1 MGPPATPAVGDAAR
15 SAEARQEL
23 FGGSNR
29 TRGCFSWARG
39 RSYGRYNRR
48 VRVLATR
55 EELTL
60 GLRELEG
67 APRYYI
73 DTEFES
79 SKRGKRLSLIQ
90 ISRGD
95 EVYVVDVLGLP
106 SLQDL
111 GAVVLN
117 AETEWVLH
125 AGLQDVELLLAEF
138 QATTPPS
145 LFDTQ
150 VVWSLV
156 GPEASVS
163 LAFLQFRILGVR
175 SSKGYQADDWLRR
188 PLPQAQ
194 LEYAASDIVHLP
206 ALEQDLRQ
214 RTRELGRDHLI
225 DPVCRELLVP
235 APPPAMPL
243 TFESYRNA
251 WQLDGAG
258 QNALRALIDWHNAL
272 APDAPS
278 VQSRTLLSIASRLPA
293 NLRELSRIKGVSSQ
307 LSRTHGA
314 HIVSLL
320 QRARDTTPS
329 GDVLEPL
336 DYASFEYFVH
346 EARLMLI
353 RAELSAELRIAP
365 DLALPMA
372 LLRRMLQRVNAAGDL
387 RAASVELAG
396 WRAELLGAAFARQ
409 VERWRV

>member
-1 MGPPATPAVGDAAR
+1 MWRGPSRDIRRRESHRRV
-15 SAEARQEL
+15 
-23 FGGSNR
+23 
-29 TRGCFSWARG
+29 FSWARAS
-39 RSYGRYNRR
+39 RNGRYNRR

-67 APRYYI
+67 SPRYYI

-95 EVYVVDVLGLP
+95 EVYVVDVLELP

-111 GAVVLN
+111 GAVLLN

-125 AGLQDVELLLAEF
+125 AGLQDVELLLAQF

-163 LAFLQFRILGVR
+163 LAFLQFRVLGVR

-194 LEYAASDIVHLP
+194 LEYAASDIAHLP

-214 RTRELGRDHLI
+214 RARALGRDHLI
-225 DPVCRELLVP
+225 NPVCRELLLP
-235 APPPAMPL
+235 APPSAMPL

-258 QNALRALIDWHNAL
+258 QNALRALIEWHNSL
-272 APDAPS
+272 PPDAPS

-293 NLRELSRIKGVSSQ
+293 NLRELSRIKGVSSP
-307 LSRTHGA
+307 LSRAHGA

-320 QRARDTTPS
+320 QRARDTAPS
-329 GDVLEPL
+329 GDVLEPV
-336 DYASFEYFVH
+336 DYASFEHFVQ

-353 RAELSAELRIAP
+353 RAELSAELCIAP

-372 LLRRMLQRVNAAGDL
+372 LLRRMQQRANAAGDL
-387 RAASVELAG
+387 GAASIELTG

-409 VERWRV
+409 IERWRS

>member
-1 MGPPATPAVGDAAR
+1 M
-15 SAEARQEL
+15 
-23 FGGSNR
+23 
-29 TRGCFSWARG
+29 
-39 RSYGRYNRR
+39 
-48 VRVLATR
+48 RVLATR
-55 EELTL
+55 EELAL

-67 APRYYI
+67 ASRYYI

-95 EVYVVDVLGLP
+95 EVYLVDVLELP
-106 SLQDL
+106 SLDDL
-111 GAVVLN
+111 GAVLLD
-117 AETEWVLH
+117 AQTEWVLH
-125 AGLQDVELLLAEF
+125 AGLQDVELLLAQF

-163 LAFLQFRILGVR
+163 LAFLQFRVLGVR

-194 LEYAASDIVHLP
+194 LEYAASDIMHLP

-214 RTRELGRDHLI
+214 RARELGRDHLI
-225 DPVCRELLVP
+225 GPVCRELLLP

-258 QNALRALIDWHNAL
+258 QNALRALIEWHNSL
-272 APDAPS
+272 PPDAPS

-307 LSRTHGA
+307 LSRAHGA

-320 QRARDTTPS
+320 QRARDTAPS

-336 DYASFEYFVH
+336 DYASFEHFVQ

-353 RAELSAELRIAP
+353 RAELSAELCIAP

-372 LLRRMLQRVNAAGDL
+372 LLRRMQQRANAAGDL
-387 RAASVELAG
+387 RAAGVELVG

-409 VERWRV
+409 VERWRSCAPSETAKLR